1 MELADEVKQQKSAIT
16 ELDTQNKVLVDNT
29 ISGQKL
35 ALSIWKSNFQTK
47 KSNMFKQWNQANKQ
61 VKLEEKQKKL
71 KENMELIVNLRLKI
85 KEMDMDNQD
94 LIHENEQLRKT
105 SMDGIFLAQTWKE
118 LSEKI
123 KVLSVD
129 LEDKSEIVQNLLDE
143 NNGMAQNISMM
154 QTRADR
160 VMRNY

>member
-1 MELADEVKQQKSAIT
+1 
-16 ELDTQNKVLVDNT
+16 
-29 ISGQKL
+29 
-35 ALSIWKSNFQTK
+35 
-47 KSNMFKQWNQANKQ
+47 MFKQWNQANKQ